1 MRKFFLNFTI
11 KDRGAGQKQ
20 RYEIA
25 HNLKKPWAEFVE
37 TDNFVRGRELPTGLE
52 LYNFITS
59 EADYFTD
66 MCKELEAIRAYQP
79 TDTALVVL

>member
-1 MRKFFLNFTI
+1 MTHEPHWVIFI
-11 KDRGAGQKQ
+11 
-20 RYEIA
+20 
-25 HNLKKPWAEFVE
+25 
-37 TDNFVRGRELPTGLE
+37 GRELPTGLE

-66 MCKELEAIRAYQP
+66 MCKELEAIRAYEP